1 MRHIFIIDG
10 GNAAEEFPFGSMLYS
25 FSSTNGDHVN
35 IQVCRRC
42 KMNPCRCTMAE
53 EKLLRTV
60 KRKPVPYCSETMLEN
75 LRKQDTRGFTYAR
88 NGDTIR
94 VSVKAVAVVWPM
106 RMPP

>member
-10 GNAAEEFPFGSMLYS
+10 GNAAEEFPFGSMLYG

-53 EKLLRTV
+53 EKLLARSNV
-60 KRKPVPYCSETMLEN
+60 SQSPYCSETMLEN
-75 LRKQDTRGFTYAR
+75 LRKQDTRRLHLRTE
-88 NGDTIR
+88 
-94 VSVKAVAVVWPM
+94 W
-106 RMPP
+106 

>member
-10 GNAAEEFPFGSMLYS
+10 GNAAEEFPFGSMLYG

-35 IQVCRRC
+35 IRVCRRC
-42 KMNPCRCTMAE
+42 KMNPCRCTMAG

-75 LRKQDTRGFTYAR
+75 LRHNAMTDTFP
-88 NGDTIR
+88 
-94 VSVKAVAVVWPM
+94 VFPLQPLCSVLLPDC
-106 RMPP
+106 

>member
-42 KMNPCRCTMAE
+42 KMNPCRCTMA
-53 EKLLRTV
+53 
-60 KRKPVPYCSETMLEN
+60 
-75 LRKQDTRGFTYAR
+75 
-88 NGDTIR
+88 
-94 VSVKAVAVVWPM
+94 
-106 RMPP
+106 

>member
-53 EKLLRTV
+53 EKLLRTI
-60 KRKPVPYCSETMLEN
+60 KRKPVPLLFGNHAGEP
-75 LRKQDTRGFTYAR
+75 KKTRHDLK
-88 NGDTIR
+88 N
-94 VSVKAVAVVWPM
+94 S
-106 RMPP
+106 

>member
-42 KMNPCRCTMAE
+42 TI
-53 EKLLRTV
+53 

-75 LRKQDTRGFTYAR
+75 LRKQDTRRLHLRTE
-88 NGDTIR
+88 
-94 VSVKAVAVVWPM
+94 W
-106 RMPP
+106 